1 MTMSIYGLEERIAQR
16 AKERPTGSYTTRLLD
31 AGVEKCA
38 KKTGE
43 EAVEFALAA
52 MKGNREEMLG
62 EAADLIYHFLVTLK
76 ARDISLKEVEEIL
89 ALRDAQQA
97 ENPKSNHRGT

>member
-1 MTMSIYGLEERIAQR
+1 MTMSIYDLEQRIAQR
-16 AKERPTGSYTTRLLD
+16 ARERPEGSYTVRLLD

-52 MKGNREEMLG
+52 MKGNREETLG
-62 EAADLIYHFLVTLK
+62 EAADLMYHLLVTL
-76 ARDISLKEVEEIL
+76 RSRGISLKEVEEIL

-97 ENPKSNHRGT
+97 LDPKANHRGT